1 VDWQGKSRLALIDH
15 GSMAVSGGRAA
26 THWPERG
33 GVLGRVKSWVLAML
47 AAMRRLCVA
56 AVPPR
61 AADLTRPARAAWM
74 VPGRD
79 GGTGASIELRN
90 IYEQAF
96 GDHPWLFV
104 Q

>member
-15 GSMAVSGGRAA
+15 GSMAVSDGRAA

-33 GVLGRVKSWVLAML
+33 DVLGRV
-47 AAMRRLCVA
+47 
-56 AVPPR
+56 
-61 AADLTRPARAAWM
+61 AWM

-90 IYEQAF
+90 NYEQAF